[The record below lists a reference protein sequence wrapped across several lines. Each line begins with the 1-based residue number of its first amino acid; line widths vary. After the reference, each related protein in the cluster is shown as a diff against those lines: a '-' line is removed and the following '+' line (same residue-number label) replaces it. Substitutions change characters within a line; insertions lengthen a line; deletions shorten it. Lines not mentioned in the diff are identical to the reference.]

1 MRDRQAILDKRQK
14 LHKNSAYKFQVGS
27 LVFKTNE
34 QKPKVSNP
42 KLLPPYTDLYM
53 VVGNK
58 GSQAGNSQNFR
69 LYVQNLRTNKTL
81 AVVPPMLKR
90 VTVSDLT
97 RADFDIFRL
106 LNIDYKRINTM
117 YGGPQDSLQLL
128 GMEQP
133 VEAEGAVSV
142 GARDTTPP
150 TEDRVCQ

>member
-69 LYVQNLRTNKTL
+69 LYVQNLRTNKIV
-81 AVVPPMLKR
+81 AVAPPMLKKLLS
-90 VTVSDLT
+90 VT
-97 RADFDIFRL
+97 
-106 LNIDYKRINTM
+106 
-117 YGGPQDSLQLL
+117 
-128 GMEQP
+128 
-133 VEAEGAVSV
+133 
-142 GARDTTPP
+142 
-150 TEDRVCQ
+150 